1 VTGFWATFVGVVGS
15 LAALVAAFQGVK
27 IVLRGRRT
35 TFTANIWK
43 RLAEVEAALERE
55 RAAREQARITFTAAL
70 DREKT
75 AREKETASLRAALLQ
90 FRQRDGIWLELWH
103 DSNVE
108 RVAAGMTAVQLPDKL
123 RKWPDEIQ
131 SIM

>member
-1 VTGFWATFVGVVGS
+1 VTGFWATFVGVVGA
-15 LAALVAAFQGVK
+15 LATLVAAFQGIK

-35 TFTANIWK
+35 TFYANIWK

-55 RAAREQARITFTAAL
+55 
-70 DREKT
+70 KT
-75 AREKETASLRAALLQ
+75 AREKETAALRAALQQ

-108 RVAAGMTAVQLPDKL
+108 RVANGMTAVQLPDKL